1 MRYKIFFFV
10 LALFLVFYFYIAH
23 LNPENVKFY
32 YGGPRPIELSL
43 AEFIIASFCL
53 GVIISIIIS
62 FFYDVKTAVAAWMQR
77 RAERKSEEYLELLDK
92 ARSYDLKGDREKAIE
107 QLDRLSRRNPGREE
121 TYIAL
126 ADIYVSMEDYDK
138 ARETLDLA
146 EASLGK
152 VESILFKK
160 VKLNMKVKD
169 YAKNEPLLK
178 DILRINES
186 SLDGLR
192 MLRDLY
198 IWRKDWDGAYDIEKK
213 IKRYVKTEEE
223 SRRLIGIR
231 YQKAFALFN
240 DQFGSHAE
248 KIIEELKEILS
259 EEKRFIP
266 AYILLGEAYKKTGK
280 LNEAGRIYG
289 RGYTKTGH
297 IEFLLKMED
306 LYIDRGDPEVILKI
320 YRRVLD
326 VSPDDHL
333 ISFLYARLCLRL
345 EMIDEAIDT
354 LNSLMAEGED
364 FKGLHRAM
372 AEAYVHRGELENAV
386 HEFKSAFPIEEQVYI
401 PFVCTKCNSIKEEWN
416 DYCESCYS
424 WNTINVK
431 KDDFLHGDMTELRT
445 LYDEAEWTRGEP

>member
-1 MRYKIFFFV
+1 MRYKIFFFI

-32 YGGPRPIELSL
+32 YGGQRPIELSL

-53 GVIISIIIS
+53 GVIISIIVS
-62 FFYDVKTAVAAWMQR
+62 FFYDVKTLVSSWMAR
-77 RAERKSEEYLELLDK
+77 RTERKSEEYLELLEK
-92 ARSYDLKGDREKAIE
+92 ARHYDLKGDREKAIE

-126 ADIYVSMEDYDK
+126 SDIYVSMEDYDK
-138 ARETLDLA
+138 AREVLDLA
-146 EASLGK
+146 ETSLGK
-152 VESILFKK
+152 VERILFKK
-160 VKLNMKVKD
+160 VRLNMKARD
-169 YAKNEPLLK
+169 YAKNEALLK
-178 DILRINES
+178 DILRLNES

-192 MLRDLY
+192 LLRDLY
-198 IWRKDWDGAYDIEKK
+198 IWKKDWDGAYEVEKK
-213 IKRYVKTEEE
+213 VRRFVKTEEE
-223 SRRLIGIR
+223 ARRLIGIR
-231 YQKAFALFN
+231 YQKTVALFN
-240 DQFGSHAE
+240 NQFNLNAE
-248 KIIEELKEILS
+248 AVIEELKEIVN
-259 EEKRFIP
+259 EEKKFIP

-326 VSPDDHL
+326 ISPDDHL
-333 ISFLYARLCLRL
+333 VSFLYARLCLRL

-354 LNSLMAEGED
+354 LNSLIAEGED

-386 HEFKSAFPIEEQVYI
+386 QEFKGAFPMEEQVYI
-401 PFVCTKCNSIKEEWN
+401 PFVCTKCSSLKEEWS

-431 KDDFLHGDMTELRT
+431 KEDFLHGDMTELRT
-445 LYDEAEWTRGEP
+445 LYDEAEWTRSEQ